1 LLQAGASRAQVQVLD
16 RVVPATNGV
25 ADVERDP
32 EVEAGLIEQRSLD
45 AHQALGPRTADASAA
60 PGRAWE
66 PTSGSAAALA
76 SSGHFIR
83 SVFRLGLSQLA
94 SWIGAA
100 VLAIMLPIY
109 LGAGNLGKFSFAY
122 ALATLVGLF
131 ATFGSTTFIS
141 KRVAQDPAVT
151 PVLASAALAVRL
163 PLGIAVAL
171 STALIFSVI
180 EHDDMTRRLIYIF
193 SFGIVL
199 SALDV
204 ATACLQGLQ
213 RMGTLAISQAASKL
227 IWAGLTALL
236 LLHRG
241 GAVEVAAAWA
251 ISVVASLAI
260 TYVVLLRN
268 VRLSYRP
275 PWSICRQVLAGGL
288 PFFVWSAA
296 LVVYGQIDTIM
307 LSFLSGD
314 RVVGWYAAS
323 YRVVSLPGFVP
334 VIAVTII
341 LPALAAAAG
350 IPDLFNRIAR
360 RSLQLVTI
368 SGLPMALGIM
378 LLPDKV
384 IHLLH
389 YPADFS
395 NSLIPIVLMAPH
407 VPLVGIDMV
416 IGTVLIVSERQR
428 AWAITA
434 VAAAILNPAVNLLAI
449 PLTQR
454 AFGNGAIGAAAVTT
468 LTEVFMMVVGLR
480 LLPRGVFDRTDL
492 DRVARIVLA
501 GLMMAGAVW
510 VARDLPIVVTVIVG
524 AVSYFTTAAALGQLT
539 RSDATELIRYVARR
553 GGAR

>member
-1 LLQAGASRAQVQVLD
+1 
-16 RVVPATNGV
+16 
-25 ADVERDP
+25 
-32 EVEAGLIEQRSLD
+32 
-45 AHQALGPRTADASAA
+45 
-60 PGRAWE
+60 
-66 PTSGSAAALA
+66 
-76 SSGHFIR
+76 
-83 SVFRLGLSQLA
+83 
-94 SWIGAA
+94 
-100 VLAIMLPIY
+100 MLPIY

-122 ALATLVGLF
+122 AVATLVGLF

-141 KRVAQDPAVT
+141 KRVAQDPAAT

-163 PLGIAVAL
+163 PLGVAVAL
-171 STALIFSVI
+171 ATALIFSVI
-180 EHDDMTRRLIYIF
+180 GHDDTTKELIYIF
-193 SFGIVL
+193 SLGIVL

-213 RMGTLAISQAASKL
+213 RMGTLALSQAASKL

-236 LLHRG
+236 LLHHG

-251 ISVVASLAI
+251 ISAFASLAI
-260 TYVVLLRN
+260 TYVVLLRH
-268 VRLSYRP
+268 VRLAYRP
-275 PWSICRQVLAGGL
+275 PWGVCRQVLVGGA

-323 YRVVSLPGFVP
+323 YRVVSLPGFVS

-350 IPDLFNRIAR
+350 TPDVFNRIAR
-360 RSLQLVTI
+360 RALHLVTL

-389 YPADFS
+389 YPADFA
-395 NSLIPIVLMAPH
+395 NSLIPIVLTAPH
-407 VPLVGIDMV
+407 VPLIGIDMV
-416 IGTVLIVSERQR
+416 IGTVLIVKDRQH

-434 VAAAILNPAVNLLAI
+434 VAAAILNPAANLFAI

-468 LTEVFMMVVGLR
+468 LTEVFMLVVGLQ
-480 LLPRGVFDRTDL
+480 LLPKGVFDRADL
-492 DRVARIVLA
+492 VRVARIILA
-501 GLMMAGAVW
+501 GLVMAGAVW
-510 VARDLPIVVTVIVG
+510 LARDLPIVVTLIVG
-524 AVSYFTTAAALGQLT
+524 ALSYFACAAALGQLT
-539 RSDATELIRYVARR
+539 RADANELARYLARR